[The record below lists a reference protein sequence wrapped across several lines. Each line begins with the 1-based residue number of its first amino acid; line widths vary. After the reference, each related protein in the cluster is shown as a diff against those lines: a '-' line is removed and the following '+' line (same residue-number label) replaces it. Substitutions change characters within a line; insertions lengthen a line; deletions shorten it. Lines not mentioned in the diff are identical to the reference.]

1 MLRHL
6 SWKRAWIPRPP
17 APVNAPCPRSLCWRR
32 AASQERGWF
41 QTKPASRRREWCPRK
56 PRSSRRPGPRDAAGP
71 RPECTQPRRSAPG
84 GQQGPGPEE
93 PESSAGPL
101 PRAGGL
107 PPVTLQVRAPSTDAE
122 VPSPTLAS
130 PTFSS
135 ALQRSSPR
143 TTSFRMSPRRDSSE
157 SALTRSASVRL
168 PVSSV
173 KLGPK
178 RGRYHWPYRGQ
189 SPSSVQ
195 ARPTLSSSWLTWMSP
210 ASVTSSRRAGG
221 PEPRGPSLRCKENL
235 QLSRVVMSRLNQTP
249 AELLPK
255 LNNFLKERN

>member
-1 MLRHL
+1 MDKDPPAPRLLSAEEAEGPRPPAPDPRDGRMSGPSRECGSRGGRGAGRPRPAAAPGARGAGEPRARLRGGGGLGGRAPAGSESRLLLRHL

-32 AASQERGWF
+32 APSQERGRF

-135 ALQRSSPR
+135 ALPRSSPR
-143 TTSFRMSPRRDSSE
+143 TTSFHMSPGE
-157 SALTRSASVRL
+157 TA
-168 PVSSV
+168 P
-173 KLGPK
+173 
-178 RGRYHWPYRGQ
+178 
-189 SPSSVQ
+189 SP
-195 ARPTLSSSWLTWMSP
+195 L
-210 ASVTSSRRAGG
+210 
-221 PEPRGPSLRCKENL
+221 
-235 QLSRVVMSRLNQTP
+235 
-249 AELLPK
+249 
-255 LNNFLKERN
+255 